1 MDGARNGIAVA
12 KLAAER
18 GVHARTIKRDI
29 DALCQAGF
37 PLYDEK
43 VNGTVMWK
51 LRARPFRTIEE
62 SGLGLTELAALYF
75 SRSILVALA
84 GPTFQNDLERALM
97 KVERALDAIV
107 RERSVTMRYASASSG
122 RTKEYVLEPQ
132 RLSYADGG
140 VYLTAWV
147 PEYRQLRN
155 FALERVETFAVGDEG
170 FVPRP
175 LPVEPFANSIGVHT
189 GPAEPIE
196 IEFDRHAAD
205 YIRGREWHRS
215 QEIEDR
221 DDGSIRLRL
230 EVCNDR
236 PLRSWILSFG
246 AQARVL
252 APPSLVREIGER
264 LEQARRNYRPRP
276 AMTMARMSLDEKRVP
291 AQLERRSAR

>member
-1 MDGARNGIAVA
+1 M
-12 KLAAER
+12 
-18 GVHARTIKRDI
+18 
-29 DALCQAGF
+29 
-37 PLYDEK
+37 
-43 VNGTVMWK
+43 
-51 LRARPFRTIEE
+51 
-62 SGLGLTELAALYF
+62 
-75 SRSILVALA
+75 
-84 GPTFQNDLERALM
+84 
-97 KVERALDAIV
+97 
-107 RERSVTMRYASASSG
+107 
-122 RTKEYVLEPQ
+122 
-132 RLSYADGG
+132 
-140 VYLTAWV
+140 V

>member
-62 SGLGLTELAALYF
+62 SDLGLTELAALYF
-75 SRSILVALA
+75 SHSILVALA

-189 GPAEPIE
+189 GPAEPTE
-196 IEFDRHAAD
+196 IEFDRYAAD

-246 AQARVL
+246 AQAPVL